1 MSLGHPSAP
10 PLPDLTHLTE
20 EERNIIQSV
29 IERQKAC
36 DAETNKLQRWVVLLA
51 CVCLEANIHVG

>member
-1 MSLGHPSAP
+1 MSSSHPTAP

-20 EERNIIQSV
+20 EERNHIQSV

-36 DAETNKLQRWVVLLA
+36 DAETHKLQR
-51 CVCLEANIHVG
+51 

>member
-1 MSLGHPSAP
+1 MSLRQPSAP

-20 EERNIIQSV
+20 EERSKIQSV

-36 DAETNKLQRWVVLLA
+36 DAEANKLQRWVAFVA
-51 CVCLEANIHVG
+51 CVCLEANIHVK